1 MPIDSAGIGE
11 ALKRSAAS
19 FNAANTDLNE
29 SIALITSA
37 NAVVQNPEKVGNM
50 WKTVSMRIRGATAEL
65 EEAGLETEG
74 MATST
79 SNLRDTILAMTGFDI
94 MEDETTFKNM
104 KDIIVGIGKAF
115 KDLSDV
121 DQSALLELLAGK
133 TQSNSLA
140 AALNNYEMI
149 EEAYSIA
156 ENSAGSAMRE
166 QETWEK
172 SLEAR
177 IQKLKASLESLA
189 STALN
194 SDLLKWFVDLGT
206 TGVNAI
212 EKLIDAIGL
221 LPIVLGATGIGAF
234 IKNLD

>member
-140 AALNNYEMI
+140 ASLNNYEMI

-221 LPIVLGATGIGAF
+221 LPIALGAGGLGVFFT
-234 IKNLD
+234 KLD

>member
-221 LPIVLGATGIGAF
+221 LPIALGATGIGAF